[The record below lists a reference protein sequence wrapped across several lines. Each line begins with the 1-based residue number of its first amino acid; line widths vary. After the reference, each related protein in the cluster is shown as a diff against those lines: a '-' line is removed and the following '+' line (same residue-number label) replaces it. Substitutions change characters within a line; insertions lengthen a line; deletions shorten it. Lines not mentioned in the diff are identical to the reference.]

1 MKDIRKYSKAK
12 GHGTVPVTHN
22 AKQGDCPR
30 FTGKAVESGLSPWRN
45 DGFAFIAALLALLL
59 ITAIGMLVFTA
70 STSDIRTS
78 TRITG
83 EKKAFSAAETG
94 LYKMIQNFDPDNL
107 SGSATSGSASDATTW
122 PQVDSATDPDSR
134 YRINTPAAPTSG
146 ASYLPLAGY
155 AIGGG
160 QQWGQSRYDVDI
172 TGTNTRYSS
181 RVEIGVGFGYGPVE
195 ISTTY
200 K

>member
-1 MKDIRKYSKAK
+1 MERLYKKIKKSFLKVVEYSASR
-12 GHGTVPVTHN
+12 VT
-22 AKQGDCPR
+22 G
-30 FTGKAVESGLSPWRN
+30 S

-59 ITAIGMLVFTA
+59 ITAIGMLVFTT

-94 LYKMIQNFDPDNL
+94 IFKMIQNFNPDNL
-107 SGSATSGSASDATTW
+107 GGSAQTNV
-122 PQVDSATDPDSR
+122 QVDAATDPDSK
-134 YRINTPAAPTSG
+134 YTIGTPAAPTSG

-160 QQWGQSRYDVDI
+160 QQWGQTRYNVGV
-172 TGTNTRYSS
+172 TGTNTRYNS
-181 RVEIGVGFGYGPVE
+181 RVEVDVGVGYGPVE
-195 ISTTY
+195 ISPTY
-200 K
+200 

>member
-1 MKDIRKYSKAK
+1 MERTA
-12 GHGTVPVTHN
+12 GN
-22 AKQGDCPR
+22 RNEQG
-30 FTGKAVESGLSPWRN
+30 AVSCRMVIVSSE
-45 DGFAFIAALLALLL
+45 GFAFIAALLALLL
-59 ITAIGMLVFTA
+59 ITAIGMLIFTT

-94 LYKMIQNFDPDNL
+94 IFKMIQNFNPDNL
-107 SGSATSGSASDATTW
+107 GGSATSGSATDPTTW
-122 PQVDSATDPDSR
+122 PQVNSATDPDSR

-160 QQWGQSRYDVDI
+160 QTWGQTRYNVGVI
-172 TGTNTRYSS
+172 GTNTRYGS
-181 RVEIGVGFGYGPVE
+181 RVEVDVGVGYGPVE
-195 ISTTY
+195 ISPGY
-200 K
+200 P